1 MEFKD
6 KVCVITGA
14 ASGIGAACAR
24 AFQHEGA
31 QVVVVDRN
39 LEGAKSVATEVG
51 GLAVGCDVAKQEE
64 VESLVENVV
73 SQYGQ
78 IDLFF
83 SNAGIVGGGDILE
96 APLEE
101 WQREWEVNVMGHVYA
116 VRAVL
121 PAMLERGEGY
131 LLSTASMAGIL
142 ISHGELA
149 YTATKHAAVGL
160 AKWLSITYH
169 DRGIR
174 SSLLAPLGVN
184 TPMLGGTDSPFA
196 THVGGPIREPEEV
209 AQQVVDA
216 VREERFL
223 ILTDPIAQDWMQ
235 FQLTDNE
242 RWLKGMRR
250 MQAKMFPEDSV

>member
-1 MEFKD
+1 MELKD
-6 KVCVITGA
+6 RICVITGA
-14 ASGIGAACAR
+14 ASGIGAATAR

-39 LEGAKSVATEVG
+39 AQGAKAVADEVG
-51 GLAVGCDVAKQEE
+51 GLAVECDVSKEEE
-64 VESLVENVV
+64 VERLVETVV

-83 SNAGIVGGGDILE
+83 SNAGVGGGSDVLE
-96 APLEE
+96 TPIDE
-101 WQREWEVNVMGHVYA
+101 WQRQWEINVMGHVYA

-131 LLSTASMAGIL
+131 LVSTASMAGIL
-142 ISHGELA
+142 IAHSELP

-184 TPMLGGTDSPFA
+184 TPMLSETNSGFA
-196 THVGGPIREPEEV
+196 KHAAGPIREPEEV
-209 AQQVVDA
+209 AQQVVDG

-223 ILTDPIAQDWMQ
+223 ILTDPIAQDWIE
-235 FQLTDNE
+235 FQVSDNE
-242 RWLKGMRR
+242 RWLSGMRR
-250 MQAKMFPEDSV
+250 LQSKISSEEA

>member
-1 MEFKD
+1 MELKD
-6 KVCVITGA
+6 RICVITGA
-14 ASGIGAACAR
+14 ASGIGAATAR

-31 QVVVVDRN
+31 QVIVVDRN
-39 LEGAKSVATEVG
+39 AQGAKAVADEVG
-51 GLAVGCDVAKQEE
+51 GLAVECDVSKEE
-64 VESLVENVV
+64 QVENLVETVV

-83 SNAGIVGGGDILE
+83 SNAGVTGGGGFLE
-96 APLEE
+96 TPIDE
-101 WQREWEVNVMGHVYA
+101 WQRQWEINVMGHVYA

-131 LLSTASMAGIL
+131 LVSTASMAGIL
-142 ISHGELA
+142 IAHSESP

-184 TPMLGGTDSPFA
+184 TPMLAGTDPGFA
-196 THVGGPIREPEEV
+196 KNAGGPIREPEEV
-209 AQQVVDA
+209 AQQVVDG

-235 FQLTDNE
+235 FQVSDNE
-242 RWLKGMRR
+242 RWLTGMRR
-250 MQAKMFPEDSV
+250 LQTKISSDDS